1 MGKSKK
7 SRAKEVVMR
16 QFSPAFF
23 IAYILSLLPACSN
36 NMATKEMEAKAI
48 GLYRGKITFAQG
60 SQHISLE
67 LRETGHYTLSYN
79 SIVDSFN
86 IARENGVYVLGSDGK
101 LQLARRSLNL
111 RNFSV
116 SDYNK
121 LLVLNSEGRPYTTY
135 SDSSFYLDKISKIA
149 D

>member
-1 MGKSKK
+1 
-7 SRAKEVVMR
+7 MR

-67 LRETGHYTLSYN
+67 LRETGHYTL
-79 SIVDSFN
+79 
-86 IARENGVYVLGSDGK
+86 RW
-101 LQLARRSLNL
+101 
-111 RNFSV
+111 
-116 SDYNK
+116 
-121 LLVLNSEGRPYTTY
+121 
-135 SDSSFYLDKISKIA
+135 KIA
-149 D
+149 ISTQVS